1 MFYTISKR
9 MCTGNPCSFD
19 NCPQWLKHFYFP
31 VNLSSQG
38 GYPSVTFEVSD
49 VFHGQECCSFKLYGI
64 SWGAIDPMNLLNILK
79 QRGYFFYF
87 HS

>member
-38 GYPSVTFEVSD
+38 GYPSVTFEVID
-49 VFHGQECCSFKLYGI
+49 VFHGQ
-64 SWGAIDPMNLLNILK
+64 
-79 QRGYFFYF
+79 
-87 HS
+87 